1 MPFTIS
7 SSSHTP
13 NSSNLLAPR
22 AITFNVVGDSM
33 SAQHLPPMSAE
44 PHCLVTSPPKP
55 PEPLKRAAVRDFSTQ
70 SIHLGT
76 WAFPTGGG
84 GGDLLSNVCF
94 NQSPMHQ
101 ILHIEDTFFIPI
113 TSLFLHLE
121 KIPLAFSRPVSRRE
135 AISARRLF
143 DRARKG
149 PLPALVGSTLPTLF
163 KGIKEDYCKT
173 IEMKLMHSLK
183 ILVTL
188 DRVLFPILPI
198 SRDGRPP
205 RGQNIVT
212 CPLHHRHLFHSP
224 SSQMI

>member
-84 GGDLLSNVCF
+84 EGICFPMFASTKVPCIKYFTSKTLSSF
-94 NQSPMHQ
+94 RSPRF
-101 ILHIEDTFFIPI
+101 FFIWKKPR
-113 TSLFLHLE
+113 LPFPDPFLDE
-121 KIPLAFSRPVSRRE
+121 KPLAHVAFST
-135 AISARRLF
+135 A
-143 DRARKG
+143 
-149 PLPALVGSTLPTLF
+149 PA
-163 KGIKEDYCKT
+163 K
-173 IEMKLMHSLK
+173 
-183 ILVTL
+183 
-188 DRVLFPILPI
+188 VLYL
-198 SRDGRPP
+198 RW
-205 RGQNIVT
+205 
-212 CPLHHRHLFHSP
+212 
-224 SSQMI
+224 